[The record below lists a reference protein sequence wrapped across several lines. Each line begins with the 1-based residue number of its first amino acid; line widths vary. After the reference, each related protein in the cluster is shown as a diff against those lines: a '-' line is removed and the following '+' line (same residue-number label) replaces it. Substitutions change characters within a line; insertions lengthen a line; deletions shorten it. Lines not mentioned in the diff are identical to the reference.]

1 MTRRTV
7 VWIEVLGLA
16 CGLAMAAAPALAQ
29 DDLCGRPRE
38 APEAMF
44 QRLTK
49 TEKLAESFRDK
60 GYVTINDATNGT
72 IWTFTVAG
80 HPPTPRQSAR
90 AGGGGRQAAD
100 RHGRAIA
107 RPRRRSGERLVR
119 GFEALNHKMLKDAEK
134 KPSRAT
140 RPLSGTPRAAP
151 RAALGCTPG
160 PDLTASAPLP
170 RDGRGCPK
178 NRAWLMMAFTFWG
191 WNGLV
196 TRKVGSGGCP

>member
-1 MTRRTV
+1 MARRTV
-7 VWIEVLGLA
+7 VRIEALGLV
-16 CGLAMAAAPALAQ
+16 CGLAVAAAPALAQ

-80 HPPTPRQSAR
+80 HPAHPSAICR
-90 AGGGGRQAAD
+90 EPVEEGGKLRIDMGVQCEA
-100 RHGRAIA
+100 
-107 RPRRRSGERLVR
+107 PEEECERLVR

-134 KPSRAT
+134 KP
-140 RPLSGTPRAAP
+140 
-151 RAALGCTPG
+151 
-160 PDLTASAPLP
+160 
-170 RDGRGCPK
+170 K
-178 NRAWLMMAFTFWG
+178 
-191 WNGLV
+191 
-196 TRKVGSGGCP
+196 

>member
-60 GYVTINDATNGT
+60 AYVTINDASNGT

-80 HPPTPRQSAR
+80 HPAHPSAICR
-90 AGGGGRQAAD
+90 EPVEEGGKLRIDMSIQCEASEAQCEEL
-100 RHGRAIA
+100 AQ
-107 RPRRRSGERLVR
+107 
-119 GFEALNHKMLKDAEK
+119 GFEVLNRKMLKELEK
-134 KPSRAT
+134 QK
-140 RPLSGTPRAAP
+140 
-151 RAALGCTPG
+151 
-160 PDLTASAPLP
+160 
-170 RDGRGCPK
+170 K
-178 NRAWLMMAFTFWG
+178 
-191 WNGLV
+191 
-196 TRKVGSGGCP
+196 